1 MPRLSFITPAALTL
15 LGLLPILWWLA
26 FLAPRRLARWRF
38 WIGLLLRT
46 VMLAAL
52 VLALA
57 GAQIVTPVRDL
68 SVVFL
73 IDSSD
78 SIAPAQREQATEY
91 INSALGSMPQGSQ
104 AAVVVFGA
112 NAVVERAPAALSA
125 LNRISALPIATRTNI
140 QDAIQLS
147 MALLPADTQKRLV
160 LLSDGGEN
168 DGRAVEAARLAAA
181 RGIPIDVVDLPSAQG
196 PDVLLATLETP
207 SSVRE
212 GQEISLGAVV
222 RSSLATT
229 GQLQVFADG
238 QLVSELR
245 DLAISPGTQTV
256 PLRIPAGQAG
266 FRRLEVRLDAQGD
279 SAPQNNRAVAFSE
292 VIGPPRILLI
302 ASDPARAENL
312 RQALEAASTRP
323 VVLPPS
329 QVPADLVLLRD
340 YAGIVLVDTPAR
352 DMPGAL
358 LDTLPVYVRDLGRGL
373 AMVGGEDS
381 FGAGGYRRTPIEQ
394 LLPVNLDPNST
405 SNTPDVALAMVIDRS
420 GSMGDESGG
429 SGRSKL
435 DLAKEAV
442 YQASL
447 GLAQRDQIG
456 LVVFDTEATWVLP
469 LQKLPP
475 AVELEQALSRFNDGG
490 GTNIRPGIEEA
501 ARALEQAQA
510 RVKHMILL
518 TDGEADSNYSDLI
531 DQMRAS
537 GVTISTVAIG
547 ADANPN
553 LRTIAESGGGRYYR
567 VARGADVPQIFLQET
582 ITVAGRDI
590 VRGQFAPAIGL
601 PAPIVRG
608 LTELPALYGYNG
620 TELKEAARAI
630 LLTPEGKPVLAQW
643 QYGLGRA
650 VAWTSDLKNLWGKD
664 WIVWDQFPRFVSGL
678 VDLLLPPPVTERL
691 SLQSVSSGAE
701 TALDLLAQDA
711 EGKPLNDLTVDARM
725 VDPTGQSVGLSFSQI
740 GPGRYRATA
749 RTESSGVYL
758 AEVAASGAQG
768 PIGTVST
775 GVAVSYSPEYG
786 DQRTNPQLLRD
797 LADLTGGRAAPP
809 AAEVFARTNQQVGS
823 TQEAALALLWLAL
836 LLWPLDIAV
845 RRLFLSRGEL
855 ALPRRQVALPAAPPN
870 PALARLDAAKR
881 RATASDRRAEPAPAA
896 PERQT
901 SAATPTES
909 KPPVAAQP
917 AASPGERPVD
927 KPAAPPAAAP
937 PASGNLND
945 DQFGRLLAAKRRART
960 KRDE

>member
-15 LGLLPILWWLA
+15 LGLLPLLWWLA

-38 WIGLLLRT
+38 WTALLLRT
-46 VMLAAL
+46 VALAAL

-68 SVVFL
+68 AVVFL
-73 IDSSD
+73 VDSSD
-78 SIAPAQREQATEY
+78 SIAPTQREQATEY
-91 INSALGSMPQGSQ
+91 INSALRGMPQGSQ

-112 NAVVERAPAALSA
+112 NAVVERAPAALAA
-125 LNRISALPIATRTNI
+125 LSRISALPIPTRTNI

-196 PDVLLATLETP
+196 PDVLLAALETP

-212 GQEISLGAVV
+212 GQEIGLGAVV

-229 GQLQVFADG
+229 AQLQAFADG
-238 QLVSELR
+238 QLVAELR
-245 DLAISPGTQTV
+245 DLAISPGTQTI
-256 PLRIPAGQAG
+256 PLRIPAGLAG
-266 FRRLEVRLDAQGD
+266 FRRLEVRLDAEGD

-302 ASDPARAENL
+302 ASEPARAENL
-312 RQALEAASTRP
+312 RQALEAASVRP
-323 VVLPPS
+323 VVLPPA

-352 DMPGAL
+352 EMPSAL

-373 AMVGGEDS
+373 AMVGGEES
-381 FGAGGYRRTPIEQ
+381 FGAGGYRRTPLEQ
-394 LLPVNLDPNST
+394 VLPVHLDPNST
-405 SNTPDVALAMVIDRS
+405 STTPDVALAMVIDRS

-447 GLAQRDQIG
+447 GLAQRDQLG

-501 ARALEQAQA
+501 ARALEQAEA
-510 RVKHMILL
+510 RVKHVILL

-531 DQMRAS
+531 DQMRAG

-547 ADANPN
+547 ADSNPN

-590 VRGQFAPAIGL
+590 VRGQFEPAIGL

-608 LTELPALYGYNG
+608 LTDLPALYGYNG

-664 WIVWDQFPRFVSGL
+664 WITWGQFPRFVGGL

-691 SLQSVSSGAE
+691 SLQSITSGAE

-711 EGKPLNDLTVDARM
+711 EGRPLNDLAVDARM
-725 VDPTGQSVGLSFSQI
+725 VDPAGQSVTLSFSQI

-749 RTESSGVYL
+749 RTEMAGVYL
-758 AEVAASGAQG
+758 AEVAANGEQG
-768 PIGTVST
+768 PVGTVST

-786 DQRTNPQLLRD
+786 DQRANPQLLRD

-809 AAEVFARTNQQVGS
+809 ASAVFAPTDQPVGS

-845 RRLFLSRGEL
+845 RRLFLAPGEL
-855 ALPRRQVALPAAPPN
+855 VPSRRPAAVPAAPPD
-870 PALARLDAAKR
+870 PTLARLGTAKR
-881 RATASDRRAEPAPAA
+881 RALGERASPRTAEQRTPKPAEQAPPQQA
-896 PERQT
+896 P
-901 SAATPTES
+901 SAAAT
-909 KPPVAAQP
+909 
-917 AASPGERPVD
+917 
-927 KPAAPPAAAP
+927 P
-937 PASGNLND
+937 PASGTLDD